1 MNQRIPEGLDRDL
14 HVGDERRRTR
24 TPRGV
29 LIAWLRPT
37 SRVEKVPLTPPPP
50 YEKIAAPAGPVE
62 RSNCLISRSAFLI
75 RSRRSLVV
83 NFSDIPR
90 RYAAAS
96 RPAANTVSCRSNA
109 QAIRTSLLASATT
122 TVFPCARLSRPR
134 SQLPSGVAVLDSP
147 GRAARAPWT
156 MSLRRYLLPR
166 LVIPSSFGLPPV
178 VA

>member
-1 MNQRIPEGLDRDL
+1 VTVRPSRFHHPQILYARDA
-14 HVGDERRRTR
+14 GWS
-24 TPRGV
+24 PR
-29 LIAWLRPT
+29 AD
-37 SRVEKVPLTPPPP
+37 PL
-50 YEKIAAPAGPVE
+50 
-62 RSNCLISRSAFLI
+62 
-75 RSRRSLVV
+75 
-83 NFSDIPR
+83 
-90 RYAAAS
+90 YAAAS

-147 GRAARAPWT
+147 GRAARAPWM
-156 MSLRRYLLPR
+156 MSLRIYLLPR